1 MRCMYLYRSG
11 DQCPCRAMEGSDFCA
26 DHVPVP
32 EPDTASS
39 NSGRPLLYRLAALL
53 LLLIFLA
60 NYYQTLRHW
69 LEG

>member
-1 MRCMYLYRSG
+1 MYLYRSG
-11 DQCPCRAMEGSDFCA
+11 DQCPYPAMEGSDFCA
-26 DHVPVP
+26 DHLPVP

-39 NSGRPLLYRLAALL
+39 NSGRPLLVRLAALI

-69 LEG
+69 LAN